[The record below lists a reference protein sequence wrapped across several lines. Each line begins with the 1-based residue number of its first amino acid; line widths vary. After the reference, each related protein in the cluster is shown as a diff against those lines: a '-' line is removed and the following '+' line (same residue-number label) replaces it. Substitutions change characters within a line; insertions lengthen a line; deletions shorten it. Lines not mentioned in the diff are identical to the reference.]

1 MCRTPRRFGN
11 DMVISSAE
19 IPPYFGQWETPGLIG
34 AIITGACAAEDDPA
48 WAASGAENP
57 AEYALWAEHLCGVAC
72 LRMALAARGITP
84 PRARD
89 LAKMLTGYGA
99 YVEEADGHIRGLIY
113 APAITWLAETHA
125 MPAEI
130 ILDRAAEDILPLLAD
145 GGLFIASVHPGIR
158 RPAEPAPGKGGHL
171 VLVFGAAGGAL
182 RLHNPSG
189 HDAASQADARVPLA
203 DFARFFAGRGIW
215 LPGAP
220 LAPRA

>member
-1 MCRTPRRFGN
+1 MCHPPRRFGK
-11 DMVISSAE
+11 DVIMSGAE

-34 AIITGACAAEDDPA
+34 AIISGACRAEEDPA
-48 WAASGAENP
+48 WAASGAENS
-57 AEYALWAEHLCGVAC
+57 AEYALWADHLCGVAC

-99 YVEEADGHIRGLIY
+99 YVEEPDGFIRGLIY

-125 MPAEI
+125 IPAAI

-189 HDAASQADARVPLA
+189 HDAASQADARVPMA

-220 LAPRA
+220 LA

>member
-1 MCRTPRRFGN
+1 MCRTPRRFGK
-11 DMVISSAE
+11 DIIMSGAQ
-19 IPPYFGQWETPGLIG
+19 IPPYLGQWESPGLIG
-34 AIITGACAAEDDPA
+34 AIITGASRAEDDPA
-48 WAASGAENP
+48 WAASGAASP

-89 LAKMLTGYGA
+89 LARALTRYGA
-99 YVEEADGHIRGLIY
+99 YVEEPDGFIRGLIY

-130 ILDRAAEDILPLLAD
+130 ILDRAAEDIPPLLVD

-158 RPAEPAPGKGGHL
+158 RPTESAPGKGGHL
-171 VLVFGAAGGAL
+171 VLVFGAEGEAL

-189 HDAASQADARVPLA
+189 HEAASQADARVPIA
-203 DFARFFAGRGIW
+203 DIARFFAGRGIW

-220 LAPRA
+220 LAQRA

>member
-1 MCRTPRRFGN
+1 
-11 DMVISSAE
+11 
-19 IPPYFGQWETPGLIG
+19 
-34 AIITGACAAEDDPA
+34 
-48 WAASGAENP
+48 
-57 AEYALWAEHLCGVAC
+57 
-72 LRMALAARGITP
+72 MALAARGITP

-89 LAKMLTGYGA
+89 LARRLTRYGA
-99 YVEEADGHIRGLIY
+99 YVEQADGNIRGLIY

-125 MPAEI
+125 IPAEI

-189 HDAASQADARVPLA
+189 HDAASQADARVPMA

-220 LAPRA
+220 LA